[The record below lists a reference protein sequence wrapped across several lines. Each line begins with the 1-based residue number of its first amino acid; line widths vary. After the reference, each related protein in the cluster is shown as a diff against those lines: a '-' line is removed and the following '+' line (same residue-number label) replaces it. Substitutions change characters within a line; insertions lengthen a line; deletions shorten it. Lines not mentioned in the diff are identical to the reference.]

1 MASLGFQIWKNE
13 NETRIKVFMASP
25 NISISGK
32 FFQIQRV
39 IQFYSDEI
47 PSETSPISLPP
58 KFSGDRTAC
67 RVTPCTPS

>member
-13 NETRIKVFMASP
+13 NETRINVFMASP
-25 NISISGK
+25 NISISRK

-47 PSETSPISLPP
+47 PSETSPISLPRSFQGTGP
-58 KFSGDRTAC
+58 P
-67 RVTPCTPS
+67 VE